1 MGSLSGQSRCEYT
14 SRLPRRSPS
23 HYTCGFQ
30 SVSHSRGLTC
40 STRLTW
46 LQAGGQTT
54 ITSIAGEFTDLQ
66 RELGGGTH
74 VPECVCGGQRTPWVP
89 ALPSHHRTS
98 CLFIAACN
106 RPSAPLLPGIL
117 ASVFLAQCENWR
129 NTSAPSF
136 TRLLRI
142 QTRALVL
149 AWQMLYPP
157 DHLSSLRSGSF

>member
-1 MGSLSGQSRCEYT
+1 MGSLSGLSRCEYT

-23 HYTCGFQ
+23 HYTCGLQ
-30 SVSHSRGLTC
+30 PVSHSRGLTC

-46 LQAGGQTT
+46 LQAGEQTT

-74 VPECVCGGQRTPWVP
+74 VPECVCGGQRTP
-89 ALPSHHRTS
+89 SHHRTS
-98 CLFIAACN
+98 CLFTAAWN
-106 RPSAPLLPGIL
+106 RPAALLLPGIL
-117 ASVFLAQCENWR
+117 ASVFLVQCENWR